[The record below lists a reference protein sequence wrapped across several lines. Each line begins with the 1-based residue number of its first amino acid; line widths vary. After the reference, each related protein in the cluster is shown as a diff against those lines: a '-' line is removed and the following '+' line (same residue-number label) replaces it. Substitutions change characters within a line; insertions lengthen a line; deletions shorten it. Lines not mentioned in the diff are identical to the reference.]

1 MGVKIRGLAVV
12 LLAGLLLSLP
22 AGYDCD
28 HFAKWLFATAF
39 VHSLAWSVVI
49 LWLIH
54 CHQRLVASFFTVI
67 YLLFFLETAS
77 YLVVGA
83 RINETVMTIVMQTN
97 FQEAWEFA
105 RNYLI
110 SWRAL
115 GVLIVACVLYVVMIR
130 WVTGT
135 QLDRLFK
142 TRLQRVLA
150 FVVALGGLVFPL
162 IPLSWTNHGY
172 NTVAGLY
179 HSVQFVEESHSDVDR
194 IVTLM
199 DSIRVVQ
206 QPETS
211 EAPVIV
217 LVIGESFNKY
227 HSPLYG
233 YPLQTTPRLC
243 AEKRLVVFDQAS
255 SPVCFTHSAMRYIM
269 SLKSCDNHQADD
281 PLQHVLLPA
290 VFKQAGYR
298 VGYFDNQFTRVKV
311 GFNDYSCGYFYS
323 PQRISDRCFDLRN
336 DLIDKYDGTF
346 IERYRDLFL
355 KEPKSLNI
363 IHLFGQ
369 HLKAKIRYPESFSYF
384 KGSDIPREDL
394 DEQEREIV
402 AEYDN
407 ATRYHDMVVGMILDA
422 FREQDAVVVYLSDHG
437 DNIYDGPGH
446 RYGRTAGGLTDE
458 ESKKNIRE
466 IPFLVWCSETFLQ
479 KRPEVY
485 ERLCLRAHQPVC
497 LDDVAHLLFDL
508 GGITCNFSTP
518 SRSLLSPTYLPHLT
532 AIE

>member
-1 MGVKIRGLAVV
+1 MKIRGLAVV

-54 CHQRLVASFFTVI
+54 CHKRLIASFFTVI

-115 GVLIVACVLYVVMIR
+115 GVLFVACVLYVVMIR

-150 FVVALGGLVFPL
+150 FVVAVGGLVFPL

-199 DSIRVVQ
+199 DSIRVDQ

-233 YPLQTTPRLC
+233 YDLPTTPRLC
-243 AEKRLVVFDQAS
+243 AEKNLVAYDHAC
-255 SPVCFTHSAMRYIM
+255 SPVCFTHSAMRYII
-269 SLKSCDNHQADD
+269 SLQSCDNHQADD
-281 PLQHVLLPA
+281 PLQDVLFPA
-290 VFKQAGYR
+290 IFKQAGYR
-298 VGYFDNQFTRVKV
+298 VGYFDNQFTRWKV
-311 GFNDYSCGYFYS
+311 GFRDYTCGYFMS
-323 PQRISDRCFDLRN
+323 PQRISERCFDVRN
-336 DLIDKYDGTF
+336 DFIDRYDGVF
-346 IERYRDLFL
+346 VERCQGMFL
-355 KEPKSLNI
+355 MERKSLNI
-363 IHLFGQ
+363 IHLYGQ
-369 HLKAKIRYPESFSYF
+369 HLEAKSRYPETFAYF
-384 KGSDIPREDL
+384 KGTDIPREDL
-394 DEQEREIV
+394 DEEERQRV

-407 ATRYHDMVVGMILDA
+407 ATRYHDEVLGMIMDA
-422 FREQDAVVVYLSDHG
+422 FREQDAVLVYLSDHG
-437 DNIYDGPGH
+437 DNIFDGPSH
-446 RYGRTAGGLTDE
+446 RYGRLAGGLTDE
-458 ESKKNIRE
+458 ESKRNVRE
-466 IPFLVWCSETFLQ
+466 IPFMIWCSDRFVA
-479 KRPEVY
+479 KRPAVFE
-485 ERLCLRAHQPVC
+485 EIKLRAHLPVC

-508 GGITCNFSTP
+508 GGITSNYSDP
-518 SRSLLSPTYLPHLT
+518 ARSLLNSAYHPHTT

>member
-1 MGVKIRGLAVV
+1 MDQRGLALVMG
-12 LLAGLLLSLP
+12 AGLLLSIP

-39 VHSLAWSVVI
+39 VHALAWSVLV

-54 CHQRLVASFFTVI
+54 KNRILQTSFFVVI
-67 YLLFFLETAS
+67 SLLFLFETTCYLLFGS
-77 YLVVGA
+77 
-83 RINETVMTIVMQTN
+83 RINETVTTIVMQTDP
-97 FQEAWEFA
+97 QEALEFIDSNLFRWQTLTVILGA
-105 RNYLI
+105 CILFYL
-110 SWRAL
+110 L
-115 GVLIVACVLYVVMIR
+115 MR
-130 WVTGT
+130 WVLSTR
-135 QLDRLFK
+135 LDRLFRSK
-142 TRLQRVLA
+142 VFRIIAL
-150 FVVALGGLVFPL
+150 VVMLVGFIFPY
-162 IPLSWTNHGY
+162 IELSWTSHGY
-172 NTVAGLY
+172 NTVAQLY
-179 HSVQFVEESHSDVDR
+179 RSITFVEESHSDIDR
-194 IVTLM
+194 ITEML
-199 DSIRVVQ
+199 DSIQVTR
-206 QPETS
+206 QPEKS

-243 AEKRLVVFDQAS
+243 AEKRLVVFDQAF

-269 SLKSCDNHQADD
+269 SLKSCNNHQADD
-281 PLQHVLLPA
+281 PMQHVLFPA

-323 PQRISDRCFDLRN
+323 PQRISDRCFDVRN
-336 DLIDKYDGTF
+336 DFIDKYDGTF
-346 IERYRDLFL
+346 IEHCSNLFI
-355 KEPKSLNI
+355 KDAKSLNI

-384 KGSDIPREDL
+384 KGSNIPREDL
-394 DEQEREIV
+394 DEHERETV

-422 FREQDAVVVYLSDHG
+422 FREQDAVVVYLADHG
-437 DNIYDGPGH
+437 DNIYDGPSH

-466 IPFLVWCSETFLQ
+466 IPLMIWCSERYVK
-479 KRPEVY
+479 KRPEIL
-485 ERLCLRAHQPVC
+485 ERLQLRAHQPVC

-508 GGITCNFSTP
+508 GGITCNFSEP
-518 SRSLLSPTYLPHLT
+518 ARSLLSDTYHPHLT

>member
-1 MGVKIRGLAVV
+1 MIG
-12 LLAGLLLSLP
+12 AGLLLSIP

-39 VHSLAWSVVI
+39 VHALAWSILV

-54 CHQRLVASFFTVI
+54 RSRILQTGFFTVI
-67 YLLFFLETAS
+67 SWLFLCETTCYLLFGS
-77 YLVVGA
+77 
-83 RINETVMTIVMQTN
+83 RINETVTTIVMQTDL
-97 FQEAWEFA
+97 QEAREFIDA
-105 RNYLI
+105 NLFRWQTLTVI
-110 SWRAL
+110 L
-115 GVLIVACVLYVVMIR
+115 GACILLYILIR
-130 WVTGT
+130 WALSTR
-135 QLDRLFK
+135 LDRLFRSK
-142 TRLQRVLA
+142 VFRIIAIAVM
-150 FVVALGGLVFPL
+150 VVGFIFPH
-162 IPLSWTNHGY
+162 IELSWTSHGY
-172 NTVAGLY
+172 NTVAQLY
-179 HSVQFVEESHSDVDR
+179 RSISFVEESHADLDR
-194 IVTLM
+194 ITEML
-199 DSIRVVQ
+199 DSIQVTR
-206 QPETS
+206 QPEKN

>member
-1 MGVKIRGLAVV
+1 MIG
-12 LLAGLLLSLP
+12 AGLLLSIP

-39 VHSLAWSVVI
+39 VHALAWSILV

-54 CHQRLVASFFTVI
+54 RSRILQTGFFTVI
-67 YLLFFLETAS
+67 SWLFLCETTCYLLFGS
-77 YLVVGA
+77 
-83 RINETVMTIVMQTN
+83 RINETVTTIVMQTDL
-97 FQEAWEFA
+97 QEAREFIDA
-105 RNYLI
+105 NLFRWQTLTVI
-110 SWRAL
+110 L
-115 GVLIVACVLYVVMIR
+115 GACILLYILIR
-130 WVTGT
+130 WALSTR
-135 QLDRLFK
+135 LDRLF
-142 TRLQRVLA
+142 RSRVFRIIA
-150 FVVALGGLVFPL
+150 IAVMVVGFIFPH
-162 IPLSWTNHGY
+162 IELSWTSHGY
-172 NTVAGLY
+172 NTVAQLY
-179 HSVQFVEESHSDVDR
+179 RSISFVEESHADLDR
-194 IVTLM
+194 ITEML
-199 DSIRVVQ
+199 DSIQVTR
-206 QPETS
+206 QPEKN

-394 DEQEREIV
+394 DEQERETV

-485 ERLCLRAHQPVC
+485 ERLRLRAHQPVC